1 MLYYRIF
8 REGVVI
14 MNIKNIMK
22 QENHVAKENDT
33 IDHILKLINKV
44 EVNGMPVV
52 DASDNLVGMVVKADI
67 YRFMMTPGH
76 YDTCPVE
83 WVMTKSVITAEAD
96 EDVLTVAKRI
106 RENDIISMPVMEDKK
121 VIGIISIE
129 DILDYFI
136 KKE

>member
-1 MLYYRIF
+1 
-8 REGVVI
+8 
-14 MNIKNIMK
+14 MNIKSIMK
-22 QENHVAKENDT
+22 EENYLVKENDT
-33 IDHILKLINKV
+33 IDHVLKLMNKV

-52 DASDNLVGMVVKADI
+52 DESDNLVGMVVKADI

-83 WVMTKSVITAEAD
+83 WVMAKSVITAEGD
-96 EDVLTVAKRI
+96 EEILTVAKRI
-106 RENDIISMPVMEDKK
+106 RGNDIISMPVVENNK

-129 DILDYFI
+129 DLLDYFI